1 MPSLALPQH
10 MQLVALR
17 VIARQIQQRQ
27 HPLQQTRA
35 AVALVETVLHRE
47 LSVVTAVMVE
57 VVSLLFVTQHQ
68 HHVHQRRLGSVH
80 MLL

>member
-1 MPSLALPQH
+1 
-10 MQLVALR
+10 MQQVVRRATDF
-17 VIARQIQQRQ
+17 QTQQRR

-35 AVALVETVLHRE
+35 AAALVETVLQQE
-47 LSVVTAVMVE
+47 LLVATAVMVE

-68 HHVHQRRLGSVH
+68 HHVHQRRLGSVP